1 MPSAAEAAAADAL
14 QRMRYFAH
22 FSDADGLIMA
32 AGELE
37 KAAPNL
43 LYHDVLLKE
52 TAPAPVRA
60 PRVNSGRVSK
70 QASITT
76 HS

>member
-1 MPSAAEAAAADAL
+1 
-14 QRMRYFAH
+14 
-22 FSDADGLIMA
+22 MA